1 LAFGLICATIPGV
14 KTDGSIDGM
23 EGNDVIGTIHLQ
35 QCVETKLFDFESGNP
50 LVPWL
55 NIDDGVMG
63 GLSQGRMI
71 PTDQGH
77 ACFTGVIRLE
87 NNGGFSSIQSPELR
101 NTLHGYDGLRLRVRG
116 DGRAYSFGLHQRHM
130 FQGTSYRCRF
140 ETVPLQWTEVV
151 LPFQQFV
158 LMRFGQRA
166 GVSPVSPQKIERL
179 SIVCGDKQAGPFT
192 LELGTIAAW
201 RMIDIGEDHHA

>member
-1 LAFGLICATIPGV
+1 LISTLQLQRCAE
-14 KTDGSIDGM
+14 S
-23 EGNDVIGTIHLQ
+23 
-35 QCVETKLFDFESGNP
+35 CLFDFESGQP
-50 LVPWL
+50 IVPWI
-55 NIDDGVMG
+55 NVDDRVMG
-63 GLSQGRMI
+63 GLSHGRMI

-77 ACFTGVIRLE
+77 ACFTGELKLD

-101 NTLHGYDGLRLRVRG
+101 NSLHGYDGIKLRVRG

-130 FQGTSYRCRF
+130 FAGTSYRCRF
-140 ETVPLQWTEVV
+140 ETIPLQWIDVV

-201 RMIDIGEDHHA
+201 RVIDTGEDHHA